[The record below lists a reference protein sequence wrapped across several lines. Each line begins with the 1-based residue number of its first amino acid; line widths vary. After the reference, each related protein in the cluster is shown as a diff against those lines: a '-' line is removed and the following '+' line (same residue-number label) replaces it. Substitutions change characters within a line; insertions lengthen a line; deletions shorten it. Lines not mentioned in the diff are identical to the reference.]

1 MFKSRWWVVVG
12 SFFALIVGQG
22 AVEVFATG
30 VFMKPLA
37 QDLNVGRGVISTAM
51 SCANITTAIMIPF
64 LGRMMDRHGVRPVL
78 LPFLV
83 LFAIVTASL
92 SLLQSSV
99 VMLLAM
105 FALQGI
111 VGAGQTPTAYS
122 KMISSRFDDCRG
134 LALGLALAGVGVG
147 TALLPQYAR
156 ILLQHFSWRGGYI
169 GIGIAILVLSF
180 IPVALWFGETPALK
194 AARLRVGP
202 AANTFP
208 GLEYSEALR
217 SGKYWAVCFAF
228 FFSLIAINGTLIH
241 VVPMLTDRGIPLGAA
256 VGVMSGAGIA
266 MIVGRIV
273 AGYLLDRIF
282 APYIVIFF
290 LLCPMVGIAILGFR
304 MDGLGIALG
313 PMLLGMGVGAEIDL
327 IAFIIS
333 RYFGIRSF
341 GAMHGLM
348 FGFAIMANAVG
359 NNMLGWSF
367 QLKRTYGPGLLIME
381 VLLAVSIVILACL
394 GPYRYPAVKRGGEPK
409 ADAVSAPAQ

>member
-1 MFKSRWWVVVG
+1 MFKSRWWIVIG

-30 VFMKPLA
+30 VFMKPMA
-37 QDLNVGRGVISTAM
+37 QDLGVGRGVISTAM

-64 LGRMMDRHGVRPVL
+64 LGRMMDRHGVRPIL

-92 SLLQSSV
+92 SQLQSSV
-99 VMLLAM
+99 VMLLAL
-105 FALQGI
+105 FSLQGI

-169 GIGIAILVLSF
+169 GIGAAIIVLSF
-180 IPVALWFGETPALK
+180 IPVALWFGETPELK
-194 AARLRVGP
+194 AARLRTTTGTTT
-202 AANTFP
+202 NTFP

-256 VGVMSGAGIA
+256 VGMMSAAGLA
-266 MIVGRIV
+266 MIIGRVV

-290 LLCPMVGIAILGFR
+290 LLCPMVGIAVLGY
-304 MDGLGIALG
+304 GVTGIGTMLG
-313 PMLLGMGVGAEIDL
+313 PILLGMGVGAEIDL

-333 RYFGIRSF
+333 RYFGIRAF

-348 FGFAIMANAVG
+348 FGFAIIANAVG

-367 QLKRTYGPGLLIME
+367 QLKRTYTPGLIVME
-381 VLLAVSIVILACL
+381 VLLLASIVILARL
-394 GPYRYPAVKRGGEPK
+394 GPYRYPAIKRGGEPGTN
-409 ADAVSAPAQ
+409 AVAAH